1 MYLIL
6 TFPARPITC
15 LAMSFND
22 NSIVRCDKTEGTVI
36 RVRGST
42 RNQYDRKI
50 EYLSLSR
57 VRVPVR
63 VLTITHSFPVV

>member
-6 TFPARPITC
+6 TFPARSITY

-22 NSIVRCDKTEGTVI
+22 NSIVRRDKTEGTAVI

-57 VRVPVR
+57 VCVYVFRYAC
-63 VLTITHSFPVV
+63 